1 MNSIATRFYAT
12 GAIFALAGMTWGIQM
27 AATNDFTLAPGHAH
41 LNLIGF
47 VAMAIFGTFYAL
59 SPRAAASRLA
69 NIHYF
74 LTVAAVLVMVP
85 GIVMA
90 ITGSGETM
98 AKIGSILALASMA
111 LFAFVVVRNGAASAE
126 RVNAPQPG

>member
-27 AATNDFTLAPGHAH
+27 AATNDHTLAPGHAH

-90 ITGSGETM
+90 VTGSGETL